1 MDFDRKQPKQPDSSC
16 VIALMKGDGERYIYV
31 FDEATTSQT
40 LRAIAQNAAD
50 KELSLTWH
58 DAAVLS
64 NQVRAIEN
72 LLDEDS

>member
-1 MDFDRKQPKQPDSSC
+1 
-16 VIALMKGDGERYIYV
+16 MKGDGEWYIYI

-40 LRAIAQNAAD
+40 LRAIAQNAAE
-50 KELSLTWH
+50 KELSLTWQ

-64 NQVRAIEN
+64 NRVRAIEN